1 MPVWALHSLT
11 STMNNIIAR
20 IALVF
25 SLLAMVSCEN
35 DINTIMNM
43 DKQTT
48 VVEEGKDIVS
58 MYSQTGR
65 VKAQLTAPTMIRH
78 LKPPVYV
85 EFNTG
90 LKVLF
95 FNDSLGIESTLTARY
110 GKYFETDANVFL
122 RDHVVVVNKKGER
135 LDCEELNWDSKLQKF
150 LSNKAVRISTATDTL
165 YGTGLE
171 SNQDFSDYTILHPS
185 GPFVIQDSTVAQ

>member
-1 MPVWALHSLT
+1 
-11 STMNNIIAR
+11 MNRIIAR
-20 IALVF
+20 IAFVF

-35 DINTIMNM
+35 DMNAIMNL
-43 DKQTT
+43 DKSTT
-48 VVEEGKDIVS
+48 AVEEGKDIES

-65 VKAQLTAPTMIRH
+65 VKAKLTAPMMLRH

-85 EFNTG
+85 EFSKG

-95 FNDSLGIESTLTARY
+95 YNDSLDVESTLTARY
-110 GKYFETDANVFL
+110 GKYFENDANIFL
-122 RDHVVVVNKKGER
+122 RDHVVVINKKGER

-150 LSNKAVRISTATDTL
+150 LSNKPVRISTVTDTL

-185 GPFVIQDSTVAQ
+185 GPFIIQDSTMMN

>member
-1 MPVWALHSLT
+1 
-11 STMNNIIAR
+11 MNNMIAR
-20 IALVF
+20 IALLF
-25 SLLAMVSCEN
+25 SLVVMASCEN
-35 DINTIMNM
+35 DINAIMDM
-43 DKQTT
+43 DKQATA
-48 VVEEGKDIVS
+48 VEEGKDIES

-65 VKAQLTAPTMIRH
+65 VKAKLTAPTMVRH

-95 FNDSLGIESTLTARY
+95 FNDSLGVESTLTARY
-110 GKYFETDANVFL
+110 GKYFENESNIFL
-122 RDHVVVVNKKGER
+122 KDHVVVINKKGER
-135 LDCEELNWDSKLQKF
+135 LDCEELNWDSKVQKF
-150 LSNKAVRISTATDTL
+150 LSSKPVRISTVTDTL

-185 GPFVIQDSTVAQ
+185 GPFVIKDSTMSTQ

>member
-1 MPVWALHSLT
+1 MKKIVAH
-11 STMNNIIAR
+11 
-20 IALVF
+20 IALFF
-25 SLLAMVSCEN
+25 SLVTIVACEN
-35 DINTIMNM
+35 DINAIMNL
-43 DKQTT
+43 DKKVTA
-48 VVEEGKDIVS
+48 VEEGKDIES

-65 VKAQLTAPTMIRH
+65 VKAKLTAPLMLRH

-85 EFNTG
+85 EFSKG

-95 FNDSLGIESTLTARY
+95 YNDSLGIESTLTARY
-110 GKYFETDANVFL
+110 GKYFENDANIFL
-122 RDHVVVVNKKGER
+122 KDHVVVINKKGER

-150 LSNKAVRISTATDTL
+150 LSGKPVRISTPTDTL

-185 GPFVIQDSTVAQ
+185 GPFIIQDSTMAQ